1 MTQKKKKKNI
11 NLGLLIRVTFF
22 FLLPLTV
29 SAETIEKKYAS
40 FKLLNKTTNKVSTK
54 DILVSSKISWE
65 TLNIEVLYCG
75 STPPTE
81 IPEDYVLIDVYD
93 TINNENTN
101 ILGIRLENRVKNSIT
116 TYHLHLLDLNE
127 IQIEIPSTTFDYVIE
142 MESIDFQKICR
153 DMNNLA
159 ADTMEIKSIGE
170 QLIFTCT
177 SEFAQQE
184 TILRQSDDGLAYRES
199 SDSIVQ
205 GLFRLK
211 KNGMVERAFQLK
223 KIKNKKFTILKKANS
238 QFSGL

>member
-22 FLLPLTV
+22 FLLPLIV

-81 IPEDYVLIDVYD
+81 IPEDYALIDVYD

-101 ILGIRLENRVKNSIT
+101 IYKGWMISSSPDVTPLENPI
-116 TYHLHLLDLNE
+116 YDLWLVDCSN
-127 IQIEIPSTTFDYVIE
+127 D
-142 MESIDFQKICR
+142 K
-153 DMNNLA
+153 
-159 ADTMEIKSIGE
+159 
-170 QLIFTCT
+170 T
-177 SEFAQQE
+177 S
-184 TILRQSDDGLAYRES
+184 
-199 SDSIVQ
+199 
-205 GLFRLK
+205 
-211 KNGMVERAFQLK
+211 
-223 KIKNKKFTILKKANS
+223 
-238 QFSGL
+238 

>member
-54 DILVSSKISWE
+54 DILVRSKISWE

-101 ILGIRLENRVKNSIT
+101 IYKGWMISSSPDVTPLENPI
-116 TYHLHLLDLNE
+116 YDLWLVDCSN
-127 IQIEIPSTTFDYVIE
+127 D
-142 MESIDFQKICR
+142 K
-153 DMNNLA
+153 
-159 ADTMEIKSIGE
+159 
-170 QLIFTCT
+170 T
-177 SEFAQQE
+177 S
-184 TILRQSDDGLAYRES
+184 
-199 SDSIVQ
+199 
-205 GLFRLK
+205 
-211 KNGMVERAFQLK
+211 
-223 KIKNKKFTILKKANS
+223 
-238 QFSGL
+238 

>member
-40 FKLLNKTTNKVSTK
+40 FKLLNKTTNKVTTK

-93 TINNENTN
+93 TINNENIN
-101 ILGIRLENRVKNSIT
+101 IYKGWMISSSPDVTPLENPI
-116 TYHLHLLDLNE
+116 YDLWLVDCSN
-127 IQIEIPSTTFDYVIE
+127 D
-142 MESIDFQKICR
+142 K
-153 DMNNLA
+153 
-159 ADTMEIKSIGE
+159 
-170 QLIFTCT
+170 T
-177 SEFAQQE
+177 S
-184 TILRQSDDGLAYRES
+184 
-199 SDSIVQ
+199 
-205 GLFRLK
+205 
-211 KNGMVERAFQLK
+211 
-223 KIKNKKFTILKKANS
+223 
-238 QFSGL
+238 

>member
-22 FLLPLTV
+22 FLIPLTV

-101 ILGIRLENRVKNSIT
+101 IYKGWMISSSPDVTPLENPI
-116 TYHLHLLDLNE
+116 YDLWLVDCSN
-127 IQIEIPSTTFDYVIE
+127 D
-142 MESIDFQKICR
+142 K
-153 DMNNLA
+153 
-159 ADTMEIKSIGE
+159 
-170 QLIFTCT
+170 T
-177 SEFAQQE
+177 S
-184 TILRQSDDGLAYRES
+184 
-199 SDSIVQ
+199 
-205 GLFRLK
+205 
-211 KNGMVERAFQLK
+211 
-223 KIKNKKFTILKKANS
+223 
-238 QFSGL
+238 

>member
-65 TLNIEVLYCG
+65 ALNIEVLYCG

-101 ILGIRLENRVKNSIT
+101 IYKGWMISSSPDVTPLENPI
-116 TYHLHLLDLNE
+116 YDLWLVDCSN
-127 IQIEIPSTTFDYVIE
+127 D
-142 MESIDFQKICR
+142 K
-153 DMNNLA
+153 
-159 ADTMEIKSIGE
+159 
-170 QLIFTCT
+170 T
-177 SEFAQQE
+177 S
-184 TILRQSDDGLAYRES
+184 
-199 SDSIVQ
+199 
-205 GLFRLK
+205 
-211 KNGMVERAFQLK
+211 
-223 KIKNKKFTILKKANS
+223 
-238 QFSGL
+238 

>member
-11 NLGLLIRVTFF
+11 NLGLLIRATLF

-93 TINNENTN
+93 TIDNKNTN
-101 ILGIRLENRVKNSIT
+101 IYKGWMISSSPDVTPLENPI
-116 TYHLHLLDLNE
+116 YDLWLVDCSN
-127 IQIEIPSTTFDYVIE
+127 D
-142 MESIDFQKICR
+142 K
-153 DMNNLA
+153 
-159 ADTMEIKSIGE
+159 
-170 QLIFTCT
+170 T
-177 SEFAQQE
+177 S
-184 TILRQSDDGLAYRES
+184 
-199 SDSIVQ
+199 
-205 GLFRLK
+205 
-211 KNGMVERAFQLK
+211 
-223 KIKNKKFTILKKANS
+223 
-238 QFSGL
+238 

>member
-22 FLLPLTV
+22 FLLPITV

-93 TINNENTN
+93 TINNENIN
-101 ILGIRLENRVKNSIT
+101 IYKGWMISSSPDVTPLENPI
-116 TYHLHLLDLNE
+116 YDLWLVDCSN
-127 IQIEIPSTTFDYVIE
+127 D
-142 MESIDFQKICR
+142 KI
-153 DMNNLA
+153 
-159 ADTMEIKSIGE
+159 S
-170 QLIFTCT
+170 
-177 SEFAQQE
+177 
-184 TILRQSDDGLAYRES
+184 
-199 SDSIVQ
+199 
-205 GLFRLK
+205 
-211 KNGMVERAFQLK
+211 
-223 KIKNKKFTILKKANS
+223 
-238 QFSGL
+238 

>member
-75 STPPTE
+75 STPPSE
-81 IPEDYVLIDVYD
+81 IAEDYVLIDVYD

-101 ILGIRLENRVKNSIT
+101 IYKGWMISSSPDVTPLENPI
-116 TYHLHLLDLNE
+116 YDLWLVDCSN
-127 IQIEIPSTTFDYVIE
+127 D
-142 MESIDFQKICR
+142 K
-153 DMNNLA
+153 
-159 ADTMEIKSIGE
+159 
-170 QLIFTCT
+170 T
-177 SEFAQQE
+177 S
-184 TILRQSDDGLAYRES
+184 
-199 SDSIVQ
+199 
-205 GLFRLK
+205 
-211 KNGMVERAFQLK
+211 
-223 KIKNKKFTILKKANS
+223 
-238 QFSGL
+238 

>member
-1 MTQKKKKKNI
+1 MIQRKKKKNI
-11 NLGLLIRVTFF
+11 NLGLLIRVTIF

-101 ILGIRLENRVKNSIT
+101 IYKGWMISSSPDVTPLENPI
-116 TYHLHLLDLNE
+116 YDLWLVDCSN
-127 IQIEIPSTTFDYVIE
+127 D
-142 MESIDFQKICR
+142 K
-153 DMNNLA
+153 
-159 ADTMEIKSIGE
+159 
-170 QLIFTCT
+170 T
-177 SEFAQQE
+177 S
-184 TILRQSDDGLAYRES
+184 
-199 SDSIVQ
+199 
-205 GLFRLK
+205 
-211 KNGMVERAFQLK
+211 
-223 KIKNKKFTILKKANS
+223 
-238 QFSGL
+238 

>member
-22 FLLPLTV
+22 FLLPLIV

-101 ILGIRLENRVKNSIT
+101 IYKGWMISSSPDVTPLENPI
-116 TYHLHLLDLNE
+116 YDLWLVDCSN
-127 IQIEIPSTTFDYVIE
+127 D
-142 MESIDFQKICR
+142 K
-153 DMNNLA
+153 
-159 ADTMEIKSIGE
+159 
-170 QLIFTCT
+170 T
-177 SEFAQQE
+177 S
-184 TILRQSDDGLAYRES
+184 
-199 SDSIVQ
+199 
-205 GLFRLK
+205 
-211 KNGMVERAFQLK
+211 
-223 KIKNKKFTILKKANS
+223 
-238 QFSGL
+238 

>member
-1 MTQKKKKKNI
+1 MIQKKKKKNI

-101 ILGIRLENRVKNSIT
+101 IYKGWMISSSPDVTPLENPI
-116 TYHLHLLDLNE
+116 YDLWLVNC
-127 IQIEIPSTTFDYVIE
+127 IND
-142 MESIDFQKICR
+142 K
-153 DMNNLA
+153 
-159 ADTMEIKSIGE
+159 
-170 QLIFTCT
+170 T
-177 SEFAQQE
+177 S
-184 TILRQSDDGLAYRES
+184 
-199 SDSIVQ
+199 
-205 GLFRLK
+205 
-211 KNGMVERAFQLK
+211 
-223 KIKNKKFTILKKANS
+223 
-238 QFSGL
+238 

>member
-22 FLLPLTV
+22 FLLPLTI

-40 FKLLNKTTNKVSTK
+40 FKLLNKTTNKVSSK

-101 ILGIRLENRVKNSIT
+101 IYKGWMISSSPDVTPLENPI
-116 TYHLHLLDLNE
+116 YDLWLVNC
-127 IQIEIPSTTFDYVIE
+127 SND
-142 MESIDFQKICR
+142 K
-153 DMNNLA
+153 
-159 ADTMEIKSIGE
+159 
-170 QLIFTCT
+170 T
-177 SEFAQQE
+177 S
-184 TILRQSDDGLAYRES
+184 
-199 SDSIVQ
+199 
-205 GLFRLK
+205 
-211 KNGMVERAFQLK
+211 
-223 KIKNKKFTILKKANS
+223 
-238 QFSGL
+238 

>member
-11 NLGLLIRVTFF
+11 NLGLLIRVIFF

-93 TINNENTN
+93 TINNENIN
-101 ILGIRLENRVKNSIT
+101 IYKGWMISSSPDVTPLENPI
-116 TYHLHLLDLNE
+116 YDLWLVDCSN
-127 IQIEIPSTTFDYVIE
+127 D
-142 MESIDFQKICR
+142 K
-153 DMNNLA
+153 
-159 ADTMEIKSIGE
+159 
-170 QLIFTCT
+170 T
-177 SEFAQQE
+177 S
-184 TILRQSDDGLAYRES
+184 
-199 SDSIVQ
+199 
-205 GLFRLK
+205 
-211 KNGMVERAFQLK
+211 
-223 KIKNKKFTILKKANS
+223 
-238 QFSGL
+238 

>member
-93 TINNENTN
+93 SINNENIN
-101 ILGIRLENRVKNSIT
+101 IYKGWMISSSPDVTPLENPI
-116 TYHLHLLDLNE
+116 YDLWLVDCSN
-127 IQIEIPSTTFDYVIE
+127 D
-142 MESIDFQKICR
+142 K
-153 DMNNLA
+153 
-159 ADTMEIKSIGE
+159 
-170 QLIFTCT
+170 T
-177 SEFAQQE
+177 S
-184 TILRQSDDGLAYRES
+184 
-199 SDSIVQ
+199 
-205 GLFRLK
+205 
-211 KNGMVERAFQLK
+211 
-223 KIKNKKFTILKKANS
+223 
-238 QFSGL
+238 

>member
-29 SAETIEKKYAS
+29 SAETLEKKYAS

-101 ILGIRLENRVKNSIT
+101 IYKGWMISSSPDVTPLENPI
-116 TYHLHLLDLNE
+116 YDLWLVDCSN
-127 IQIEIPSTTFDYVIE
+127 D
-142 MESIDFQKICR
+142 K
-153 DMNNLA
+153 
-159 ADTMEIKSIGE
+159 
-170 QLIFTCT
+170 T
-177 SEFAQQE
+177 S
-184 TILRQSDDGLAYRES
+184 
-199 SDSIVQ
+199 
-205 GLFRLK
+205 
-211 KNGMVERAFQLK
+211 
-223 KIKNKKFTILKKANS
+223 
-238 QFSGL
+238 

>member
-22 FLLPLTV
+22 YLLPLTV

-101 ILGIRLENRVKNSIT
+101 IYKGWMISSSPDVTPLENPI
-116 TYHLHLLDLNE
+116 YDLWLVDCSN
-127 IQIEIPSTTFDYVIE
+127 D
-142 MESIDFQKICR
+142 K
-153 DMNNLA
+153 
-159 ADTMEIKSIGE
+159 
-170 QLIFTCT
+170 T
-177 SEFAQQE
+177 S
-184 TILRQSDDGLAYRES
+184 
-199 SDSIVQ
+199 
-205 GLFRLK
+205 
-211 KNGMVERAFQLK
+211 
-223 KIKNKKFTILKKANS
+223 
-238 QFSGL
+238 

>member
-75 STPPTE
+75 STPPSE

-93 TINNENTN
+93 TINNENNN
-101 ILGIRLENRVKNSIT
+101 IYKGWMISSSPDVTPLENPI
-116 TYHLHLLDLNE
+116 YDLWLVNC
-127 IQIEIPSTTFDYVIE
+127 SND
-142 MESIDFQKICR
+142 K
-153 DMNNLA
+153 
-159 ADTMEIKSIGE
+159 
-170 QLIFTCT
+170 T
-177 SEFAQQE
+177 S
-184 TILRQSDDGLAYRES
+184 
-199 SDSIVQ
+199 
-205 GLFRLK
+205 
-211 KNGMVERAFQLK
+211 
-223 KIKNKKFTILKKANS
+223 
-238 QFSGL
+238 